1 MILSLT
7 AVQSIRVLAT
17 FFDISIPKPLYV
29 AAIVSSRV
37 DNDVSFCKLSSSL
50 FCPVCLAGA
59 YNGGQCA
66 LNGFFN
72 DAYLPKSR
80 GLSARRQTS
89 NLDGQGLLS
98 GIFFPYTTSV
108 SALTLSIHPE
118 LKSLFSFPRFIVPP
132 ARLMR
137 PPPVRPRRGFLL
149 EAFLFADLIWRP
161 FPYSQ
166 PGDAP
171 DWGWFPL
178 NTGLCVCSFP

>member
-1 MILSLT
+1 MWLPSSLPEWIMM
-7 AVQSIRVLAT
+7 S
-17 FFDISIPKPLYV
+17 P
-29 AAIVSSRV
+29 
-37 DNDVSFCKLSSSL
+37 FCKLSSSL

-118 LKSLFSFPRFIVPP
+118 LKSLFSFPKIYCATGPPDATTTSSSAPRLLIRGIPFCRSYLEAVPLFATWGRTRLGVVPP
-132 ARLMR
+132 KH
-137 PPPVRPRRGFLL
+137 GFVCLQ
-149 EAFLFADLIWRP
+149 
-161 FPYSQ
+161 FPMT
-166 PGDAP
+166 
-171 DWGWFPL
+171 L
-178 NTGLCVCSFP
+178 NPTGLIT